1 MPSEQLVVL
10 VTSSARTILACTA
23 VASSAWLF
31 AAPCEAADREWLPR
45 RHFRRIDDP
54 RQRVL
59 DGKHASKVSNAL
71 GEARNAASSF
81 QKSVAKAF
89 RSQPQ
94 QEFSMGLSAGPRPA
108 PIPGYVRLMQSGLGW
123 GALLAAGLALL
134 WIVGRLPSFLSGL
147 VRSKEGGKWVRDRS
161 LGGKMVFVPD
171 IPSTVPQRDSVG
183 TAEDVDLLRGSA
195 SAHVA
200 TSASEQGTNGD
211 EMPDWWNPTPALH
224 VSLYY
229 KQEAEKSARAIL
241 KEVEDAKLAG
251 YDYPI
256 SSLIALRQVCGE
268 AGVSVRPRTASGRD
282 AMLRTGAE
290 AAVDAAMQQSGA
302 QLGGMPPSTFV
313 TGLARDLEVPEDKA
327 ANIALAV
334 IAAKARGALIDACA
348 AYRENNS
355 QEALYQLLRIAG
367 LLEALPLPPRSPQ
380 ADMVAASISQRATL
394 QEREAIFM
402 TYGRMEPST
411 ADRVAEM
418 LGFDPAM
425 VLPQLHEALEKSA
438 Q

>member
-1 MPSEQLVVL
+1 MGM
-10 VTSSARTILACTA
+10 SAR
-23 VASSAWLF
+23 
-31 AAPCEAADREWLPR
+31 
-45 RHFRRIDDP
+45 
-54 RQRVL
+54 
-59 DGKHASKVSNAL
+59 
-71 GEARNAASSF
+71 
-81 QKSVAKAF
+81 
-89 RSQPQ
+89 
-94 QEFSMGLSAGPRPA
+94 PRPA

-123 GALLAAGLALL
+123 GALVIAGMGLVLVL
-134 WIVGRLPSFLSGL
+134 GRLPDFLGGL
-147 VRSKEGGKWVRDRS
+147 GRSSEGGKWIRDRS

-171 IPSTVPQRDSVG
+171 APSTVPQRDSVG
-183 TAEDVDLLRGSA
+183 TAEDVEVLRSSA
-195 SAHVA
+195 SASVA
-200 TSASEQGTNGD
+200 APLASEQRADGD
-211 EMPDWWNPTPALH
+211 SIPEWWNPSPALH

-229 KQEAEKSARAIL
+229 KQEADKTAKAIL
-241 KEVEDAKLAG
+241 KEIEDAKLAG

-268 AGVSVRPRTASGRD
+268 AGVSVRPRTTSGRD
-282 AMLRTGAE
+282 AMLRAGAE

-302 QLGGMPPSTFV
+302 QLAGMAPSAFV

-348 AYRENNS
+348 AYRENDS
-355 QEALYQLLRIAG
+355 QEALFQLLRIAG
-367 LLEALPLPPRSPQ
+367 LLESLPLPPRSPH

-418 LGFDPAM
+418 LGFDPAL
-425 VLPQLHEALEKSA
+425 VLPQLHAALEQSTP
-438 Q
+438 